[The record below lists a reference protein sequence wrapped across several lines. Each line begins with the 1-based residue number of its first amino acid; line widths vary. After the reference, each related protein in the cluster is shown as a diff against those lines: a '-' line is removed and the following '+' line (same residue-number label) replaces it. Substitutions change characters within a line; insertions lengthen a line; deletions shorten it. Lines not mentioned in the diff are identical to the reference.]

1 MSLFAVL
8 LASFLGSSHCAAMCG
23 GFVAFYSCQS
33 GSHDKVS
40 SERHSALLPRFAHQ
54 FAHRF
59 AHHAAYHCGR
69 LLTYSLLGALAG
81 IVGGSLDSLGILLGI
96 QRISTV
102 LAAALLIFWGTQG
115 LLHGKSFGSV
125 EAGLMKKFTSLFN
138 KLFPAV
144 SANDSASGKALALGV
159 LSTFLPC
166 GWLYAFVAVAAAT
179 AHPLWGM
186 LSMMAFWLGTVP
198 ALVAVAGVSRLITAP
213 LHKYVPRIT
222 ALLLIAAGLFALSGH
237 YDLMPIDHHH

>member
-96 QRISTV
+96 QTRYFS
-102 LAAALLIFWGTQG
+102 GTIQRKAY
-115 LLHGKSFGSV
+115 LRLGKMS
-125 EAGLMKKFTSLFN
+125 
-138 KLFPAV
+138 
-144 SANDSASGKALALGV
+144 
-159 LSTFLPC
+159 
-166 GWLYAFVAVAAAT
+166 
-179 AHPLWGM
+179 
-186 LSMMAFWLGTVP
+186 
-198 ALVAVAGVSRLITAP
+198 
-213 LHKYVPRIT
+213 
-222 ALLLIAAGLFALSGH
+222 LLLLTLI
-237 YDLMPIDHHH
+237 